1 MTAPPPS
8 RREDIVD
15 VLHGVAVPDPY
26 RWLEHGDAAEVQ
38 QWVEAQNAHTRQ
50 ALDARPE
57 RGWWHERLL
66 ALLRLPLVMAAQ
78 VRGDHLFCLERPA
91 GAEQFVLTRRSALDR
106 SVAPVV
112 LLDPALGAADAANAI
127 DWFHASDDGALV
139 AVGTSEGGTESSV
152 LRVLDTADGRD
163 LGEAIPDT
171 RACSVAWEPDGSG
184 FAYTRYPEGD
194 EYHRTVHHHRLGTG
208 WRDDPVVWAE
218 HPDPQAWPDVT
229 MAPDGGHLLVHVS
242 VGWART
248 DVHVLD
254 RRADTWTT
262 LVEGVEA
269 TTSLRFGP
277 DPGALVGVT
286 TIDAP
291 SGRLVAVPLDAP
303 GPGAWATLVAERD
316 AVIAQPTVCGD
327 EVWIVATRRAV
338 DTVERYRADG
348 SPLGLVGGFGDVV
361 AVSGLTADRDSGRAF
376 AVIDSFEAPT
386 SVWRAAP
393 EPVARWL
400 PDEVGGEVVPD
411 LVVTQTTYP
420 SADGTTIGMFLIHR
434 RDVAPG
440 PATPAVLNGYG
451 GFAIAETPVWS
462 QQIAAWCAAGGLY
475 AIAGLRGGLEEGEA
489 WHHAGR
495 RANKQ
500 NVFDDFHAA
509 ADWLVAE
516 GCTSRDRL
524 AILGRSN
531 GGLLVGAALTQR
543 PDLCRAVWC
552 GVPLLD
558 MVRFPQFLIARLWTD
573 EYGDPDVAAEFAWLH
588 AYSPYHHVVDGACY
602 PATLFTTAEGDSR
615 VDPLHAR
622 KMAALLQAASSC
634 QEDRPI
640 LLLQEGRAGHGVGKP
655 VSKRVDELADGL
667 TFLAWQIGLTP

>member
-1 MTAPPPS
+1 MTVPPPS
-8 RREDIVD
+8 RREDVVD

-26 RWLEHGDAAEVQ
+26 RWLEGGDAPEVRR
-38 QWVEAQNAHTRQ
+38 WVEAQNEHTRQ

-66 ALLRLPLVMAAQ
+66 ALLQLPVVMSAQ

-91 GAEQFVLTRRSALDR
+91 GAEQFVLTRRSAIDR
-106 SVAPVV
+106 ATLPVV

-152 LRVLDTADGRD
+152 LRVLDATDGRD
-163 LGEAIPDT
+163 LGEVIPNT

-194 EYHRTVHHHRLGTG
+194 EYNRTVHHHRLGAD

-229 MAPDGGHLLVHVS
+229 MAPDGGHLLVHVN

-248 DVHVLD
+248 DVHLLD
-254 RRADTWTT
+254 RGTGAWST
-262 LVEGVEA
+262 LVEDVEA
-269 TTSLRFGP
+269 TTSLRFAP
-277 DPGALVGVT
+277 DPTTLVGVT

-291 SGRLVAVPLDAP
+291 SGRLVAVPLDAT
-303 GPGAWATLVAERD
+303 GPSAWATLVAERD
-316 AVIAQPTVCGD
+316 AVLGEPAICGD
-327 EVWIVATRRAV
+327 EVWVVATRRAV
-338 DTVERYRADG
+338 DTVERYAPDG
-348 SPLGLVGGFGDVV
+348 SLHGTVDGLGDVV
-361 AVSGLTADRDSGRAF
+361 AVAGLTADRQTGRAF
-376 AVIDSFEAPT
+376 VVVDSFEAPT
-386 SVWRAAP
+386 SAWRAAP
-393 EPVARWL
+393 GPVERWL
-400 PDEVGGEVVPD
+400 PDEVAGDVVPP
-411 LVVTQTTYP
+411 LVVSQTSYP
-420 SADGTTIGMFLIHR
+420 SRDGTTIGLFLIHH

-440 PATPAVLNGYG
+440 PGTPAVLNGYG
-451 GFAIAETPVWS
+451 GFAIPETPVWS
-462 QQIAAWCAAGGLY
+462 QQIAAWCAAGGVY
-475 AIAGLRGGLEEGEA
+475 AIAGLRGGLEEGEP

-509 ADWLVAE
+509 ADWLVGQ

-558 MVRFPQFLIARLWTD
+558 MVRYPQFLIARLWTD
-573 EYGDPDVAAEFAWLH
+573 EYGDPEVADEFAWLH
-588 AYSPYHHVVDGACY
+588 AYSPYHHVVDGTCY
-602 PATLFTTAEGDSR
+602 PATLFTTAEGDTR

-622 KMAALLQAASSC
+622 KMAALLQAASAC
-634 QEDRPI
+634 QDGRPI

-667 TFLAWQIGLTP
+667 TFLAWQVGLTP